1 MPTCPKG
8 GLNEGGP
15 HSWQLAF
22 QPKILDASA
31 SVTDPCPGDT
41 PHPDPAFAEKTPP
54 SPPSQV
60 FPPVVLRVSMVSV
73 CPACIAAAP
82 GIHGVPQASGLHPQF
97 LGVTEP
103 GQSGA
108 VFS

>member
-60 FPPVVLRVSMVSV
+60 FPPW
-73 CPACIAAAP
+73 
-82 GIHGVPQASGLHPQF
+82 
-97 LGVTEP
+97 
-103 GQSGA
+103 
-108 VFS
+108 FSEFPWSLSARHA